1 MKTAKE
7 LLDRAGILLL
17 DEGYVRWDLPELLKW
32 LNDGLLA
39 IVTQKPSATA
49 VTVTLALDEG
59 TYQSIPTKYNGIL
72 RVVRNMRG
80 DKSDRM
86 PRKIVSVVGVD
97 ALDAVN
103 PSWHDPDSVRYRQQ
117 AKHIV
122 FDEANPR
129 AFYVYPGN
137 DGTGY
142 IEAVLSEIPQAIVL
156 ADDADAHSLESY
168 DMPLTVNEIYSNA
181 LLYFVLH
188 RAYAKDA
195 QVAGAAARAA
205 AWYQQYA
212 NELGIQVTVETNMSP
227 NVKSGVGRGAVG
239 VTQQ

>member
-7 LLDRAGILLL
+7 LLDRAGVLLL

-32 LNDGLLA
+32 LNDGLLS

-49 VTVTLALDEG
+49 VTVTLPLAEG
-59 TYQSIPTKYNGIL
+59 TLQSIPAKYNSIM
-72 RVVRNMRG
+72 RVIRNVRGEN
-80 DKSDRM
+80 SDRLA
-86 PRKIVSVVGVD
+86 RKIITVVGVD
-97 ALDAVN
+97 TLDAVN
-103 PSWHDPDSVRYRQQ
+103 PAWHDPDSVRYAQQ
-117 AKHIV
+117 AKHII

-137 DGTGY
+137 DGNGY
-142 IEAVLSEIPQAIVL
+142 IEAVLSAIPAPVTI
-156 ADDADAHSLESY
+156 ADGADADNLDSY
-168 DMPLTVNEIYSNA
+168 DIPLTINEIYTNA

-195 QVAGAAARAA
+195 QVAGAAARSA

>member
-7 LLDRAGILLL
+7 LFDRAGVLLL

-32 LNDGLLA
+32 LNDGLLS

-49 VTVTLALDEG
+49 VTVTLPLAEG
-59 TYQSIPTKYNGIL
+59 TLQSVPEKYNSIM
-72 RVVRNMRG
+72 RVVRNVRG
-80 DKSDRM
+80 ENSDRL

-103 PSWHDPDSVRYRQQ
+103 PSWHDPDSVRFKQQ

-129 AFYVYPGN
+129 SFYVYPGN

-142 IEAVLSEIPQAIVL
+142 IEAVLSEIPQVIAL
-156 ADDADAHSLESY
+156 TDSADADSLDSY
-168 DMPLTVNEIYSNA
+168 DIPLGINEIYSNA

-195 QVAGAAARAA
+195 QVASAAARAA

>member
-7 LLDRAGILLL
+7 LLERAGMILL
-17 DEGYVRWDLPELLKW
+17 DEDYVRWNLPELLKW

-49 VTVTLALDEG
+49 ATVTLPLEEG
-59 TYQSIPTKYNGIL
+59 TLQNIPDKYNGIL

-80 DKSDRM
+80 EKSDRM

-97 ALDAVN
+97 TLDAVN
-103 PSWHDPDSVRYRQQ
+103 PSWHDPDSVLFKQQ
-117 AKHIV
+117 VKHIV

-142 IEAVLSEIPQAIVL
+142 IEAVLSEIPQPITL
-156 ADDADAHSLESY
+156 ADGADAENIESY
-168 DMPLTVNEIYSNA
+168 NIPLTVNEIYSNA

-195 QVAGAAARAA
+195 QVAGAAARSA

-227 NVKSGVGRGAVG
+227 NVKSGVGRAAAG
-239 VTQQ
+239 VTQS

>member
-1 MKTAKE
+1 MKAKD
-7 LLDRAGILLL
+7 LLERAGILLL
-17 DEGYVRWDLPELLKW
+17 DEGYVRWEVSELAKW

-49 VTVTLALDEG
+49 TTVTLPLAEG
-59 TYQSIPTKYNGIL
+59 TLQELPAAYNSIL
-72 RVVRNMRG
+72 RPVRNVRG
-80 DKSDRM
+80 ENSDRL
-86 PRKIVSVVGVD
+86 PRKIITVVGVETIN
-97 ALDAVN
+97 ALRPD
-103 PSWHDPDSVRYRQQ
+103 WHDSASVRYSQQ
-117 AKHIV
+117 VKHFI

-142 IEAVLSEIPQAIVL
+142 IEAVLSAMPQPVVPT
-156 ADDADAHSLESY
+156 DDPLELDSY
-168 DMPLTVNEIYSNA
+168 DVAIGITDIYFNA

-205 AWYQQYA
+205 AYYQQYA

-227 NVKSGVGRGAVG
+227 NVKQGVGSGAVG
-239 VTQQ
+239 VTQ

>member
-1 MKTAKE
+1 MTAKD
-7 LLDRAGILLL
+7 LLERAGILLV
-17 DEGYVRWDLPELLKW
+17 DEGFVRWETSELAKW

-49 VTVTLALDEG
+49 TTVTLPLVEG
-59 TYQSIPTKYNGIL
+59 TLQQLPPAYNSIL
-72 RVVRNMRG
+72 RPVRNVRG
-80 DKSDRM
+80 EKSDRN
-86 PRKIVSVVGVD
+86 PRKILTVVGVETIN
-97 ALDAVN
+97 ALK
-103 PSWHDPDSVRYRQQ
+103 PEWHDNYSVQYAQQ
-117 AKHIV
+117 AKHFI

-142 IEAVLSEIPQAIVL
+142 IEAVLSAMPKMVEPTGDPMDL
-156 ADDADAHSLESY
+156 ASY
-168 DMPLTVNEIYSNA
+168 DVPIGITNIYFNA

-205 AWYQQYA
+205 AYYQQYA

-227 NVKSGVGRGAVG
+227 NVKQGVGSGAVG
-239 VTQQ
+239 VTQ